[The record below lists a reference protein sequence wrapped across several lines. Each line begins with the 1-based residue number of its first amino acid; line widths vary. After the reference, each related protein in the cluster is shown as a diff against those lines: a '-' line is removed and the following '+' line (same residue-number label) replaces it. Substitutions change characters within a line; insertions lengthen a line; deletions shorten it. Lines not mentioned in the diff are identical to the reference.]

1 MGMLLRNED
10 DAMSNKQHN
19 FFEQTETQHG
29 FIKLLFKD
37 SYDNLC
43 SLQESSNAE
52 DDFIWLGI
60 ENAEP
65 LIMEQDAVKLGL
77 ISKDRPTAG
86 WVDYPIPE
94 EVLLHTRMH
103 LSKEQATILGLKL
116 LHFGTSGDIS
126 ERTSE

>member
-1 MGMLLRNED
+1 MAD
-10 DAMSNKQHN
+10 SNQYN
-19 FFEQTETQHG
+19 FFEQTITQRG

-37 SYDNLC
+37 SYNKHC

-77 ISKDRPTAG
+77 ISSDKPAAG
-86 WVDYPIPE
+86 WMDYPIPE

>member
-1 MGMLLRNED
+1 MKNNPYD
-10 DAMSNKQHN
+10 
-19 FFEQTETQHG
+19 FFEQTTTQRG

-65 LIMEQDAVKLGL
+65 LIMESDAVKLGL
-77 ISKDRPTAG
+77 ISKDSPVG
-86 WVDYPIPE
+86 WIKYSIPE

-126 ERTSE
+126 ERNSE

>member
-1 MGMLLRNED
+1 MKNNQYD
-10 DAMSNKQHN
+10 FFKQ
-19 FFEQTETQHG
+19 TITQRG
-29 FIKLLFKD
+29 FIKLLFRD
-37 SYDNLC
+37 SYDKLC

-65 LIMEQDAVKLGL
+65 LIMKQDAVKLGL
-77 ISKDRPTAG
+77 ISKDKPTAG
-86 WVDYPIPE
+86 WMDYPIPE

-103 LSKEQATILGLKL
+103 LNKEQATILGLKL
-116 LHFGTSGDIS
+116 LHFGTSGNIS

>member
-1 MGMLLRNED
+1 MN
-10 DAMSNKQHN
+10 NKQHN

-65 LIMEQDAVKLGL
+65 LIMKQDAVKLGL
-77 ISKDRPTAG
+77 ISKDKPTAG
-86 WVDYPIPE
+86 WMDYPIPE

-103 LSKEQATILGLKL
+103 LNKEQATILGLKL

>member
-1 MGMLLRNED
+1 
-10 DAMSNKQHN
+10 MSNKQHK
-19 FFEQTETQHG
+19 FFEQTTTQRG

-77 ISKDRPTAG
+77 ISKDKPTVG

-103 LSKEQATILGLKL
+103 LSKKQATILGLKL
-116 LHFGTSGDIS
+116 FHFGTSGDIS

>member
-1 MGMLLRNED
+1 MLSRNED
-10 DAMSNKQHN
+10 GAMSNKQHK
-19 FFEQTETQHG
+19 FFEQTTTKRG

-60 ENAEP
+60 EDAEP
-65 LIMEQDAVKLGL
+65 LIMEQDAAKLGL

-86 WVDYPIPE
+86 WMKYPIPE

-103 LSKEQATILGLKL
+103 LSKEQAIILGLKL
-116 LHFGTSGDIS
+116 LHFGTSGNIS
-126 ERTSE
+126 ER